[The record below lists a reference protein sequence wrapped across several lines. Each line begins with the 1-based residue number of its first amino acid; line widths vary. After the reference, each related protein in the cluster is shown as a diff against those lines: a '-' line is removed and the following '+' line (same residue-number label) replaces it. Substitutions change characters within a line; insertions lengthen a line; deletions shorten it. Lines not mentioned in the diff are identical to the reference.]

1 MNFEEIKNIFKIAL
15 TTMKKIYY
23 FKYIKLQIVV
33 LGGQMN
39 KKTIIAYILLIICY
53 ITVLIG
59 YLNDWRYNE
68 DWIVFF
74 TFPIIIISISF
85 FICGVKK

>member
-1 MNFEEIKNIFKIAL
+1 
-15 TTMKKIYY
+15 
-23 FKYIKLQIVV
+23 
-33 LGGQMN
+33 MN

-74 TFPIIIISISF
+74 TYPILIISISF